1 MAEDYDVG
9 YGRPPEHTR
18 FQKGQSGNPKG
29 RPKGRK
35 NMATVMRE
43 VLAQTVT
50 IKQNGKKR
58 RVPFSEAF
66 VHRLV
71 GKALEGTTRD
81 MIALM
86 KAMHDYLPE
95 ALEAEALPLNIT
107 VEFVDPDGKRYQ
119 LGENGTREELPQT
132 AEPGDPSE
140 DDAE

>member
-35 NMATVMRE
+35 NMATIMKE
-43 VLAQTVT
+43 VLASRVV
-50 IKQNGKKR
+50 IKQNGQKR
-58 RVPFSEAF
+58 RVAFSEAF

-71 GKALEGTTRD
+71 GKALEGTARD

-86 KAMHDYLPE
+86 KAMHDFLPE
-95 ALEAEALPLNIT
+95 ALEGNDRPHNIT
-107 VEFVDPDGKRYQ
+107 VHFVDPDGKRYQ

-132 AEPGDPSE
+132 TEPGDPSE
-140 DDAE
+140 DDAA